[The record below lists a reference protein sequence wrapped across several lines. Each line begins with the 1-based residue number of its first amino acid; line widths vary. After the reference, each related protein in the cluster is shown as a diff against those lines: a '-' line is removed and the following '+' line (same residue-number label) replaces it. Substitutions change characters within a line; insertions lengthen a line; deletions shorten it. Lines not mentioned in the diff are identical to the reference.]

1 MHATDRDR
9 RRPMEPEGSAYGL
22 RTDDSGSIHSSA
34 QGASIIQVETL
45 GKHGLLLLWINCVIT
60 AIAIVGLFVA
70 YDAYRHLRNH
80 VNVLQYDLADLRAKT
95 GNAHENT
102 E

>member
-1 MHATDRDR
+1 MFLL
-9 RRPMEPEGSAYGL
+9 MV
-22 RTDDSGSIHSSA
+22 
-34 QGASIIQVETL
+34 ASFFMALSTL
-45 GKHGLLLLWINCVIT
+45 GM
-60 AIAIVGLFVA
+60 FVA

-95 GNAHENT
+95 GHAHENT

>member
-1 MHATDRDR
+1 MRQ
-9 RRPMEPEGSAYGL
+9 
-22 RTDDSGSIHSSA
+22 DSPHSIDA
-34 QGASIIQVETL
+34 RAAGASIIQVETL
-45 GKHGLLLLWINCVIT
+45 GRHGIFLLWVAT
-60 AIAIVGLFVA
+60 FFMALSTLGMFVA

-95 GNAHENT
+95 GHAHENT

>member
-1 MHATDRDR
+1 MTT
-9 RRPMEPEGSAYGL
+9 PIQ
-22 RTDDSGSIHSSA
+22 DSPGIHSYA
-34 QGASIIQVETL
+34 HGASIVQVETL
-45 GKHGLLLLWINCVIT
+45 GKNGIVLLWVNCVIT
-60 AIAIVGLFVA
+60 ALAIVGLFVA

-95 GNAHENT
+95 GHAHENT